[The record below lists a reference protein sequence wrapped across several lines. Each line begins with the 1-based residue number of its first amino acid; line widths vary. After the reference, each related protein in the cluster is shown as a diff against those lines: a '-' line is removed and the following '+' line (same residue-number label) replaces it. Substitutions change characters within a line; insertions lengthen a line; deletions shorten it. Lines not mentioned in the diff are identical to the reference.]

1 MSDPLQLT
9 IERPKVVYRQ
19 IGEQIRRLIMSG
31 ELPAGTKLPSSS
43 ELAAKWQTQP
53 ATIHAALAPLVKEGL
68 LTRVPKTGTF
78 VCKRSVRLTDVGVY
92 YDSNIWRNQASAFER
107 AVHVDLAR
115 LLESQRINVHVWFDP
130 RGEKQRGKTW
140 SKLATAVERREI
152 QAIIASEVPD
162 DVVNWIR
169 SLPILTAFFTNAP
182 VANRVH
188 LDFDQFAEASVA
200 ELKKQ
205 GCRSAGVISTL
216 EPGKPASARA
226 ATVNR
231 DFYQRFAE
239 CCAQEGIEV
248 RNDWI
253 RMAKAFVRD
262 ESQEE
267 FGYKEFKAIWNQSAR
282 PEGLVVFPD
291 TSVPGVI
298 ISVLEQRVNIPL
310 ELKLVVHKHA
320 EINFLCPFPI
330 STLTSSTALIAES
343 LFAQVKRQFEG
354 EVCEPIILPF
364 LPTPG

>member
-1 MSDPLQLT
+1 MPNLLELK

-53 ATIHAALAPLVKEGL
+53 ATIHAALAPLVREGL

-78 VCKRSVRLTDVGVY
+78 VCKRSARLTDVAVY
-92 YDSNIWRNQASAFER
+92 YDANIWRNQASAFER

-115 LLESQRINVHVWFDP
+115 LLESHRINVHVWFDP
-130 RGEKQRGKTW
+130 RSEKQRGKVW
-140 SKLATAVERREI
+140 AKLATAVERREI

-162 DVVNWIR
+162 DVVAWIR
-169 SLPILTAFFTNAP
+169 ALPTLTAFFTNAP
-182 VANRVH
+182 IPNRVH

-226 ATVNR
+226 ATANG

-239 CCAQEGIEV
+239 CCVEQGIELRSDWV
-248 RNDWI
+248 R
-253 RMAKAFVRD
+253 RAKAFVRD

-267 FGYKEFKAIWNQSAR
+267 FGYSEFKAIWNQSAR

-298 ISVLEQRVNIPL
+298 ISVLEQRVNVPS
-310 ELKLVVHKHA
+310 ELKLIVHKHA

-330 STLTSSTALIAES
+330 STLTSSTAQIAES
-343 LFAQVKRQFEG
+343 LFAQVTRQFEG
-354 EVCEPIILPF
+354 EVCEPIVLPF
-364 LPTPG
+364 LHAPG